1 VVRLVFIQDN
11 LNRCVCIQDPEET
24 KLRSK
29 LQRTRIHK
37 RRIHKRTLCTSTYAL
52 ASSEKLHTGGSI
64 DYVDL
69 KWLTMIY
76 YILDCNV
83 YSIYSIYCIYIY
95 TLFFEYI
102 IQILYKYDRRVFT
115 EFLAVRAIAAWK
127 GPISP
132 RRSAT
137 SWAPQSCSWSSN
149 VFPLR
154 QSRWALDKFQ
164 PHPVPTE
171 NVSVCRMI
179 GKMVPAVGKIQSIYW
194 YYKKGMIPTE
204 K

>member
-1 VVRLVFIQDN
+1 MVRLVFIQDN
-11 LNRCVCIQDPEET
+11 LNRCVCILDPEET

-37 RRIHKRTLCTSTYAL
+37 RRIHKRTRCTSTYAL
-52 ASSEKLHTGGSI
+52 ASSANLHTGGSI

-76 YILDCNV
+76 YILDWNV
-83 YSIYSIYCIYIY
+83 YSIYYIYIHY
-95 TLFFEYI
+95 FLK
-102 IQILYKYDRRVFT
+102 ILYKYDRRVFT

-149 VFPLR
+149 VLPLR

-204 K
+204 KKIKIYNIL